1 MKTPNRDVKFVIYQV
16 LYILVVCVIALKGA
30 DLTLTEVI
38 DKSKVVEKS
47 YADSLKNYI
56 DSLTALG
63 LVPRITLDSQK
74 QNLADLQINLQ
85 TFRSFTSN
93 NNNVPN
99 YQPDLRLDKPVEE
112 LPIEQ
117 KKPDIQ
123 SIIQLDVVSP
133 TQYTYNSVTN
143 GNRENLLVTSDGSTI
158 ANSAPG
164 TTGKYLLQGQK
175 SVTFVCGTTKKTVST
190 VENKIQQVTLTSLN
204 AGGADASLRRI
215 QMSTGYRVTVSDD
228 FVGQIDVSIKG
239 SVQVSTVGAGVY
251 DVRLN
256 VCGSQA
262 EFDRKYGNSDAPY
275 TVTFSVTAT
284 DKISGK
290 VVNRQGAFTFGE
302 W

>member
-143 GNRENLLVTSDGSTI
+143 GNRENLLVTSDGI
-158 ANSAPG
+158 FFNS
-164 TTGKYLLQGQK
+164 
-175 SVTFVCGTTKKTVST
+175 
-190 VENKIQQVTLTSLN
+190 
-204 AGGADASLRRI
+204 
-215 QMSTGYRVTVSDD
+215 
-228 FVGQIDVSIKG
+228 
-239 SVQVSTVGAGVY
+239 
-251 DVRLN
+251 
-256 VCGSQA
+256 
-262 EFDRKYGNSDAPY
+262 
-275 TVTFSVTAT
+275 
-284 DKISGK
+284 
-290 VVNRQGAFTFGE
+290 
-302 W
+302 

>member
-123 SIIQLDVVSP
+123 PIIQLDVVSP

-158 ANSAPG
+158 ANIAPG

-175 SVTFVCGTTKKTVST
+175 SVTF
-190 VENKIQQVTLTSLN
+190 VTLTSLN